1 LHQHSGAQPHSRP
14 LGLWIRSRTL
24 RVIVP
29 IVPPLRPAYG
39 TRGTSQAEIVMPIKT
54 LASAPRCRYADR
66 VTGLLALRKR
76 MPLIV
81 FLLLALLLLMLVG
94 LACACLTD
102 DPMQA
107 IERVVN
113 ALAQLPTVAVA
124 WTFMFATVLL
134 AMPRLQPQNAG
145 RGRASP
151 AALQR
156 FLF

>member
-1 LHQHSGAQPHSRP
+1 
-14 LGLWIRSRTL
+14 
-24 RVIVP
+24 
-29 IVPPLRPAYG
+29 
-39 TRGTSQAEIVMPIKT
+39 MPGI
-54 LASAPRCRYADR
+54 
-66 VTGLLALRKR
+66 LALRKR

-81 FLLLALLLLMLVG
+81 FLLLALLVLMLVG

-102 DPMQA
+102 NPMQA
-107 IERVVN
+107 IERVLT

-124 WTFMFATVLL
+124 WSFMFATLL
-134 AMPRLQPQNAG
+134 VAMPRLQPQAAG

>member
-1 LHQHSGAQPHSRP
+1 
-14 LGLWIRSRTL
+14 
-24 RVIVP
+24 
-29 IVPPLRPAYG
+29 
-39 TRGTSQAEIVMPIKT
+39 M
-54 LASAPRCRYADR
+54 
-66 VTGLLALRKR
+66 TGLLALRER
-76 MPLIV
+76 IPLIV

-107 IERVVN
+107 IERLVT

-124 WTFMFATVLL
+124 WTFIFATVLL
-134 AMPRLQPQNAG
+134 AMPRLQPRNAG

>member
-1 LHQHSGAQPHSRP
+1 
-14 LGLWIRSRTL
+14 
-24 RVIVP
+24 
-29 IVPPLRPAYG
+29 
-39 TRGTSQAEIVMPIKT
+39 MPIKT
-54 LASAPRCRYADR
+54 SGSGPPCRYADR
-66 VTGLLALRKR
+66 VTGLLALRER
-76 MPLIV
+76 IPLII

-107 IERVVN
+107 IERLVT

-124 WTFMFATVLL
+124 WTFIFATVLL
-134 AMPRLQPQNAG
+134 AMPRLQPRNAG

>member
-1 LHQHSGAQPHSRP
+1 
-14 LGLWIRSRTL
+14 
-24 RVIVP
+24 
-29 IVPPLRPAYG
+29 
-39 TRGTSQAEIVMPIKT
+39 
-54 LASAPRCRYADR
+54 
-66 VTGLLALRKR
+66 

-81 FLLLALLLLMLVG
+81 FFLLALVLLMLVG

-107 IERVVN
+107 IERAMT

-124 WTFMFATVLL
+124 WTFVFVTLLL
-134 AMPRLQPQNAG
+134 AMPRLQPQAAG
-145 RGRASP
+145 RGRSSP

>member
-1 LHQHSGAQPHSRP
+1 
-14 LGLWIRSRTL
+14 
-24 RVIVP
+24 
-29 IVPPLRPAYG
+29 
-39 TRGTSQAEIVMPIKT
+39 
-54 LASAPRCRYADR
+54 
-66 VTGLLALRKR
+66 

-81 FLLLALLLLMLVG
+81 FLLLLLLVVMLVG

-102 DPMQA
+102 NSMQA
-107 IERVVN
+107 IERVAT

-124 WTFMFATVLL
+124 WTFMFATLLL
-134 AMPRLQPQNAG
+134 AMPRLQPQKAA

>member
-1 LHQHSGAQPHSRP
+1 
-14 LGLWIRSRTL
+14 
-24 RVIVP
+24 
-29 IVPPLRPAYG
+29 
-39 TRGTSQAEIVMPIKT
+39 
-54 LASAPRCRYADR
+54 
-66 VTGLLALRKR
+66 

-81 FLLLALLLLMLVG
+81 FLLLVLLVLMLVG

-102 DPMQA
+102 TPMRA
-107 IERVVN
+107 IERVLT

-124 WTFMFATVLL
+124 WSFMFATLL
-134 AMPRLQPQNAG
+134 VAMPRLQPQAAG